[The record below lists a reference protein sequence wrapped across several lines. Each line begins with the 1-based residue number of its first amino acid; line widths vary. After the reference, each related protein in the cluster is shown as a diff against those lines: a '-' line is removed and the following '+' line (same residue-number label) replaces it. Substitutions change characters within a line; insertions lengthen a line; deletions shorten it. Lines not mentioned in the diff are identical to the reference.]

1 MDKLTMEHIKS
12 LIDDVEFI
20 TDPQVIVCKVN
31 VGEATIIGTS
41 YCFSKSSYDEGAGKK
56 AAYNDAINQL
66 FDLEAYHQKRIRNK
80 V

>member
-1 MDKLTMEHIKS
+1 MNKLTMEHIKG

-20 TDPQVIVCKVN
+20 SDPQVIICKMKVA
-31 VGEATIIGTS
+31 ESTIIGAS
-41 YCFSKSSYDEGAGKK
+41 YCFSKSSYDEEAGKK
-56 AAYNDAINQL
+56 SAYNDAIKQL